1 MGRINRI
8 YRISR
13 RVITKSI
20 IILLCSILIY
30 KILKVNIFRHK
41 KQIIVKINDLPTDGG
56 IVLSQQRAAI
66 VKLNKDIMVY
76 SLACPHLGCTI
87 SLTET
92 LFKCPCH
99 GSEFNLNGKVIKG
112 PANRN
117 LNTLPYKIEGDIVII
132 YI

>member
-76 SLACPHLGCTI
+76 SLV
-87 SLTET
+87 
-92 LFKCPCH
+92 CPCH
-99 GSEFNLNGKVIKG
+99 GSEFDLNGKVIKG